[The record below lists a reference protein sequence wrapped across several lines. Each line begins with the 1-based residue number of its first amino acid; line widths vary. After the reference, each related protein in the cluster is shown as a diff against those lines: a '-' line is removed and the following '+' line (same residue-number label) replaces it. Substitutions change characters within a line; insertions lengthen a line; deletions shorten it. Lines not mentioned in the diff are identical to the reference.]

1 MRIIVKALAAGCMCV
16 AFAGTIPMHVYADAA
31 KSVHPVTLVAAPAD
45 YENIAVSQVT
55 DYVNIRKEA
64 NTDSDIVGKIYNNCA
79 ATILETVE
87 GEGGKW
93 YRIQSG
99 TVNGFIKAQY
109 FITGAEAETL
119 AQSIGRE
126 FVTINTE
133 SLRLREEP
141 NLTSNTL
148 TLLSQ
153 GARYVVKADAG
164 EFFQVEIDS
173 DLVGYVSKDY
183 CRAEVEFDQAVS
195 LEEEAAKKE
204 EEARRKQEADAAI
217 AALQQV
223 ILVEAKQEGT
233 DSSNTSGQAAAR
245 PGEGQL
251 IIEANPEVSGSQ
263 AGSGQSGT
271 EQDSKPAADVKPGSS
286 QPESGAGTDSGS
298 NPPQAAV
305 IQGAAPGSGSGSSAS
320 GSQAPGSQSQSGSKP
335 SGSSQDGKQSASV
348 VLAGGGPGSAAVTS
362 ATRTAIVAYAKQFL
376 GNPYVYGG
384 TSLTNGADC
393 SGFTQSIFKNFGI
406 EIGRSSRDQAA
417 NGKEIPISDV
427 QPGDLLFYGSGSYI
441 NHVALYIGG
450 GQVIHSS
457 NERTGILIAPANY
470 RTPCKAVTFLD

>member
-1 MRIIVKALAAGCMCV
+1 MRTIVKALTAGCMCV

-320 GSQAPGSQSQSGSKP
+320 GSQAPGSQNQSGSKP

>member
-1 MRIIVKALAAGCMCV
+1 MRTIVKALAAGCMCV

-271 EQDSKPAADVKPGSS
+271 EQDSKPAADVKSGSS

>member
-1 MRIIVKALAAGCMCV
+1 MRTIVKALAAGCMCV

-217 AALQQV
+217 AALQQ
-223 ILVEAKQEGT
+223 A
-233 DSSNTSGQAAAR
+233 
-245 PGEGQL
+245 
-251 IIEANPEVSGSQ
+251 
-263 AGSGQSGT
+263 
-271 EQDSKPAADVKPGSS
+271 
-286 QPESGAGTDSGS
+286 
-298 NPPQAAV
+298 
-305 IQGAAPGSGSGSSAS
+305 SAS
-320 GSQAPGSQSQSGSKP
+320 ALL
-335 SGSSQDGKQSASV
+335 DETISASSITSTV
-348 VLAGGGPGSAAVTS
+348 GPWWKVLFESTS
-362 ATRTAIVAYAKQFL
+362 AMAY
-376 GNPYVYGG
+376 
-384 TSLTNGADC
+384 
-393 SGFTQSIFKNFGI
+393 
-406 EIGRSSRDQAA
+406 E
-417 NGKEIPISDV
+417 
-427 QPGDLLFYGSGSYI
+427 
-441 NHVALYIGG
+441 
-450 GQVIHSS
+450 
-457 NERTGILIAPANY
+457 
-470 RTPCKAVTFLD
+470 

>member
-1 MRIIVKALAAGCMCV
+1 MCV
-16 AFAGTIPMHVYADAA
+16 AGTASMHVYADAA

-64 NTDSDIVGKIYNNCA
+64 NTNSDIVGKIYNNCA
-79 ATILETVE
+79 ASILETVE

-109 FITGAEAETL
+109 FITGEEAETL

-204 EEARRKQEADAAI
+204 EETKRKQEADAAI

-245 PGEGQL
+245 PGEGQV
-251 IIEANPEVSGSQ
+251 IIEANPEGSGSQ
-263 AGSGQSGT
+263 NGSGQDSRPAAGVKPGSGQS
-271 EQDSKPAADVKPGSS
+271 D
-286 QPESGAGTDSGS
+286 SGAGTSSGA
-298 NPPQAAV
+298 NPPQTAV
-305 IQGAAPGSGSGSSAS
+305 IQGAAPGSSGS
-320 GSQAPGSQSQSGSKP
+320 GSQAPGSQSQSSSNS
-335 SGSSQDGKQSASV
+335 SGNSQDGKQSASV
-348 VLAGGGPGSAAVTS
+348 VLAGGGPGSAAVAS

-417 NGKEIPISDV
+417 NGKEISISAV

>member
-1 MRIIVKALAAGCMCV
+1 MRTIVKALAAGCMCV
-16 AFAGTIPMHVYADAA
+16 AFAGTISMHVYADAA

-183 CRAEVEFDQAVS
+183 CKAEVEFDQAVS
-195 LEEEAAKKE
+195 LGEEAAKKE

-223 ILVEAKQEGT
+223 ILVEAKQENT

-251 IIEANPEVSGSQ
+251 IIEANPGVSGSQ
-263 AGSGQSGT
+263 TGSGQT
-271 EQDSKPAADVKPGSS
+271 EAGQDSKPAADVKPGSS
-286 QPESGAGTDSGS
+286 QPGSSTGTDSGS

-305 IQGAAPGSGSGSSAS
+305 IQGAAPGGSSSSSS
-320 GSQAPGSQSQSGSKP
+320 GSQAPGSQPQSSSKP
-335 SGSSQDGKQSASV
+335 AGNSQGEKPSASV
-348 VLAGGGPGSAAVTS
+348 VLAGGGPGSAAVAS

-417 NGKEIPISDV
+417 NGKEISISAV

>member
-1 MRIIVKALAAGCMCV
+1 MRTIVKALAAGCMCV

-245 PGEGQL
+245 PGEDQL
-251 IIEANPEVSGSQ
+251 IIEANPEASGSQ

-320 GSQAPGSQSQSGSKP
+320 GSQAPGSQNQSGSKP

>member
-1 MRIIVKALAAGCMCV
+1 MKTILKILTVSCMCT
-16 AFAGTIPMHVYADAA
+16 ALSANITAYADAQ
-31 KSVHPVTLVAAPAD
+31 KSVHSVMLVAAPAD

-64 NTDSDIVGKIYNNCA
+64 NTDSEIVGKIYNNCA
-79 ATILETVE
+79 ASILETVE

-93 YRIQSG
+93 YHIQSG

-109 FITGAEAETL
+109 FITGEEAEAL

-126 FVTINTE
+126 YITINTE

-195 LEEEAAKKE
+195 LEEEQEKKNE
-204 EEARRKQEADAAI
+204 EIRRKQEADAAM
-217 AALQQV
+217 AALQHV
-223 ILVEAKQEGT
+223 ILVEAKQENIQSFDT
-233 DSSNTSGQAAAR
+233 THSSNT
-245 PGEGQL
+245 
-251 IIEANPEVSGSQ
+251 
-263 AGSGQSGT
+263 
-271 EQDSKPAADVKPGSS
+271 
-286 QPESGAGTDSGS
+286 ESGNGQVVIDAAPGTCQEEGNCVDEPVTESEGS
-298 NPPQAAV
+298 ASAPKGDAAV
-305 IQGAAPGSGSGSSAS
+305 IQRPVVGNSPASGNVISGSGAPGSSGQTSSSPAGSVQETKPGAS
-320 GSQAPGSQSQSGSKP
+320 TVTQ
-335 SGSSQDGKQSASV
+335 
-348 VLAGGGPGSAAVTS
+348 GGGPGSLAVAS
-362 ATRTAIVAYAKQFL
+362 ATRTAIVAFAKQFL

-384 TSLTNGADC
+384 TSLTKGADC

-406 EIGRSSRDQAA
+406 TIGRSSRDQAA
-417 NGKEIPISDV
+417 NGKEIAVSAV
-427 QPGDLLFYGSGSYI
+427 QPGDLLFYGSGDYI
-441 NHVALYIGG
+441 NHVAIYIGDG
-450 GQVIHSS
+450 KVIHAS
-457 NERTGILIAPANY
+457 NERTGIIISPSNY

>member
-1 MRIIVKALAAGCMCV
+1 MRTIVKALAAGCMCV

-93 YRIQSG
+93 YRIKSG

-320 GSQAPGSQSQSGSKP
+320 GSQAPGSQNQSGSKP

>member
-1 MRIIVKALAAGCMCV
+1 MRTIVKALAAGCICMCV
-16 AFAGTIPMHVYADAA
+16 AGTASMHVYADAA

-64 NTDSDIVGKIYNNCA
+64 NTNSDIVGKIYNNCA
-79 ATILETVE
+79 ASILETVE

-109 FITGAEAETL
+109 FITGEEAETL

-204 EEARRKQEADAAI
+204 EETKRKQEADAAI

-245 PGEGQL
+245 PGEGQV
-251 IIEANPEVSGSQ
+251 IIEANPEGSGSQ
-263 AGSGQSGT
+263 NGSGQDSRPAAGVKPGSGQS
-271 EQDSKPAADVKPGSS
+271 D
-286 QPESGAGTDSGS
+286 SGAGTSSGA
-298 NPPQAAV
+298 NPPQTAV
-305 IQGAAPGSGSGSSAS
+305 IQGAAPGSSGS
-320 GSQAPGSQSQSGSKP
+320 GSQAPGSQSQSSSNS
-335 SGSSQDGKQSASV
+335 SGNSQDGKQSASV
-348 VLAGGGPGSAAVTS
+348 VLAGGGPGSAAVAS

-417 NGKEIPISDV
+417 NGKEISISAV

>member
-1 MRIIVKALAAGCMCV
+1 MRTIVKALAAGCMCV

-286 QPESGAGTDSGS
+286 QPENGAGTDSVS

-320 GSQAPGSQSQSGSKP
+320 GSQAPGSQNQSGSKP